1 MVARDSKGYFPNRE
15 GVLITGCSSGIGRA
29 TAIHLAR
36 RGFTVFATVR
46 KEADAESLRGLKEAL
61 GAERTALGTMPT
73 LIPICPLDLT
83 RLEQIPR
90 VMEIVTEEL
99 TRRGKEG
106 LYALINNAGGGSVA
120 PIELMDLHGFRTEL
134 ETRVLGSVAMVQACL
149 PMIRRARGR
158 IVWIVTPAIMPTPY
172 VTGIHA
178 CDFAVNCIA
187 RTLEI
192 ELKPWKIPNIMI
204 RCGGTKTAANPRT
217 DAELAVSLKIW
228 PPERSALY
236 EPALRQWQEDMAE
249 FDAKRTE
256 PERVAKVVFKALCA
270 QEPKRRYSIGHMAG
284 AAAFLESLPQPVV
297 DWILAKR
304 F

>member
-29 TAIHLAR
+29 TAIHLAQ

-46 KEADAESLRGLKEAL
+46 KQADAESLRSLNEAL
-61 GAERTALGTMPT
+61 STTALGTTPT

-83 RLEQIPR
+83 RLEHIPH
-90 VMEIVTEEL
+90 VMETVTEEL
-99 TRRGKEG
+99 KRRGKEG

-120 PIELMDLHGFRTEL
+120 PIELMDLDGFRTEL
-134 ETRVLGSVAMVQACL
+134 QARVLGSVAMVQACL

-158 IVWIVTPAIMPTPY
+158 IVWIVTPATLPTPY
-172 VTGIHA
+172 VTSIHA

-204 RCGGTKTAANPRT
+204 RCGGTKTAA
-217 DAELAVSLKIW
+217 SL
-228 PPERSALY
+228 
-236 EPALRQWQEDMAE
+236 
-249 FDAKRTE
+249 
-256 PERVAKVVFKALCA
+256 
-270 QEPKRRYSIGHMAG
+270 
-284 AAAFLESLPQPVV
+284 SLFFAP
-297 DWILAKR
+297 
-304 F
+304 